1 MELYGNGVGE
11 GALRIHKPL
20 HTDFPQLCSSKHWG
34 DCAKLLLPSLF
45 LPYPLLSELLL
56 VLGGGLVT
64 KSGLS
69 LATAWTIAHQAP
81 LYMEF
86 SRQKYWS
93 GLPFFFSRTS
103 SRPRDQ
109 TWVSCIA
116 GGFFTNWV
124 TSETLLVL
132 FSSKCRGVSLCLI
145 SLNFTIWCS

>member
-1 MELYGNGVGE
+1 MYSDGVGE

-20 HTDFPQLCSSKHWG
+20 HTDFTQLCSSKHWG

-86 SRQKYWS
+86 SRQKYWN
-93 GLPFFFSRTS
+93 GLPFSSSGHLPDPGIKLGSPALRADSLRTES
-103 SRPRDQ
+103 P
-109 TWVSCIA
+109 VKLFLSC
-116 GGFFTNWV
+116 
-124 TSETLLVL
+124 LVL
-132 FSSKCRGVSLCLI
+132 NAEEFHCIL
-145 SLNFTIWCS
+145 FP